1 MQLWRIFVMIRK
13 LLNGDIDRVADIW
26 LKTNLKAHYFISN
39 QYWKSNYE
47 LVKEMMLQSE
57 IYVFEADKKIQGFVG
72 LNDEYIEGVF
82 VSDEMQSC
90 GIGKLLLD
98 YIKDKKVSLR
108 LNVYQKNA
116 RAISFYQRE
125 GFIIQCEDL
134 DEATGEKEY
143 TMLWKQKQ
151 KSGFVRKRRMKQK
164 SKNAISI
171 IGGADGP
178 TSIFIAGH
186 SKKQPLKIRIKNSIY
201 RYKRKKVEKT
211 IVANP
216 HSLSETV
223 QYAKDKYELTETAP
237 ADREYIEQIKCLK
250 ESLILQYKPELLGEM
265 KDIPVPDFSNEASVK
280 EYLGKIKTRS
290 EMIAEMPDSII
301 PMDFHLYKIRIDDD
315 FLEMEVDYTWNI
327 FGMSYSGNNA
337 VMKKFKKISRD
348 LYSYYGVTEEDIK
361 NKTKRYSSLV
371 TNLSS

>member
-1 MQLWRIFVMIRK
+1 M
-13 LLNGDIDRVADIW
+13 N
-26 LKTNLKAHYFISN
+26 
-39 QYWKSNYE
+39 E
-47 LVKEMMLQSE
+47 
-57 IYVFEADKKIQGFVG
+57 
-72 LNDEYIEGVF
+72 
-82 VSDEMQSC
+82 
-90 GIGKLLLD
+90 
-98 YIKDKKVSLR
+98 
-108 LNVYQKNA
+108 
-116 RAISFYQRE
+116 
-125 GFIIQCEDL
+125 
-134 DEATGEKEY
+134 
-143 TMLWKQKQ
+143 
-151 KSGFVRKRRMKQK
+151 KSGVVKKRRMEQK
-164 SKNAISI
+164 SKNGVSI

-211 IVANP
+211 IVANS

-250 ESLILQYKPELLGEM
+250 ESLILQYEPELLG
-265 KDIPVPDFSNEASVK
+265 
-280 EYLGKIKTRS
+280 

-301 PMDFHLYKIRIDDD
+301 PMDFHLYKIEINDN
-315 FLEMEVDYTWNI
+315 FLEMEIDYTWNI
-327 FGMSYSGNNA
+327 FGMSYSGNKA

>member
-1 MQLWRIFVMIRK
+1 
-13 LLNGDIDRVADIW
+13 
-26 LKTNLKAHYFISN
+26 
-39 QYWKSNYE
+39 
-47 LVKEMMLQSE
+47 
-57 IYVFEADKKIQGFVG
+57 
-72 LNDEYIEGVF
+72 
-82 VSDEMQSC
+82 
-90 GIGKLLLD
+90 
-98 YIKDKKVSLR
+98 
-108 LNVYQKNA
+108 
-116 RAISFYQRE
+116 
-125 GFIIQCEDL
+125 
-134 DEATGEKEY
+134 
-143 TMLWKQKQ
+143 
-151 KSGFVRKRRMKQK
+151 MKQK

-171 IGGADGP
+171 IGGANGP

-186 SKKQPLKIRIKNSIY
+186 SKEQPLKIRIKNSIY

-223 QYAKDKYELTETAP
+223 QYE
-237 ADREYIEQIKCLK
+237 
-250 ESLILQYKPELLGEM
+250 PELLG
-265 KDIPVPDFSNEASVK
+265 
-280 EYLGKIKTRS
+280 

-315 FLEMEVDYTWNI
+315 FLEMEIDYTWNI
-327 FGMSYSGNNA
+327 FGMSYSGNKA

>member
-1 MQLWRIFVMIRK
+1 M
-13 LLNGDIDRVADIW
+13 
-26 LKTNLKAHYFISN
+26 
-39 QYWKSNYE
+39 
-47 LVKEMMLQSE
+47 
-57 IYVFEADKKIQGFVG
+57 VFEDWIV
-72 LNDEYIEGVF
+72 
-82 VSDEMQSC
+82 
-90 GIGKLLLD
+90 
-98 YIKDKKVSLR
+98 
-108 LNVYQKNA
+108 
-116 RAISFYQRE
+116 
-125 GFIIQCEDL
+125 QCE
-134 DEATGEKEY
+134 
-143 TMLWKQKQ
+143 
-151 KSGFVRKRRMKQK
+151 FVRKRRMEQK
-164 SKNAISI
+164 SKNAISISI

-178 TSIFIAGH
+178 TSIFTAGH

-315 FLEMEVDYTWNI
+315 FLEMEIDYTWNI
-327 FGMSYSGNNA
+327 FGLSYSGNKA
-337 VMKKFKKISRD
+337 VMKNVKIASIA
-348 LYSYYGVTEEDIK
+348 SGQFQIGIAHF
-361 NKTKRYSSLV
+361 
-371 TNLSS
+371 

>member
-1 MQLWRIFVMIRK
+1 MSYFMETMDNLLHQTAFFNLTVGNFIMILVACVFLYLAIAKGFEPLLLVPIAFGMLLVNIYPDIFAEPEMMS
-13 LLNGDIDRVADIW
+13 NGVGG
-26 LKTNLKAHYFISN
+26 LFHYFYTLDEWSILPS
-39 QYWKSNYE
+39 
-47 LVKEMMLQSE
+47 LIFL
-57 IYVFEADKKIQGFVG
+57 GVG
-72 LNDEYIEGVF
+72 AMTDFGPLIANP
-82 VSDEMQSC
+82 
-90 GIGKLLLD
+90 
-98 YIKDKKVSLR
+98 
-108 LNVYQKNA
+108 
-116 RAISFYQRE
+116 ISFLLGAAAQFGIFGAYFLAILL
-125 GFIIQCEDL
+125 GFNDK
-134 DEATGEKEY
+134 AAAA
-143 TMLWKQKQ
+143 
-151 KSGFVRKRRMKQK
+151 V
-164 SKNAISI
+164 SI

-250 ESLILQYKPELLGEM
+250 ESLILQYEPELLGEM

-315 FLEMEVDYTWNI
+315 FLEMEIDYTWNI
-327 FGMSYSGNNA
+327 FRMSYSGNKA

-348 LYSYYGVTEEDIK
+348 LYSYYGVTEKDIK

>member
-1 MQLWRIFVMIRK
+1 M
-13 LLNGDIDRVADIW
+13 
-26 LKTNLKAHYFISN
+26 
-39 QYWKSNYE
+39 
-47 LVKEMMLQSE
+47 
-57 IYVFEADKKIQGFVG
+57 
-72 LNDEYIEGVF
+72 
-82 VSDEMQSC
+82 
-90 GIGKLLLD
+90 
-98 YIKDKKVSLR
+98 
-108 LNVYQKNA
+108 
-116 RAISFYQRE
+116 
-125 GFIIQCEDL
+125 
-134 DEATGEKEY
+134 
-143 TMLWKQKQ
+143 
-151 KSGFVRKRRMKQK
+151 KRRMKQK

-250 ESLILQYKPELLGEM
+250 ESLILQYEPEL
-265 KDIPVPDFSNEASVK
+265 
-280 EYLGKIKTRS
+280 LGKIKTRS

-315 FLEMEVDYTWNI
+315 FLEMEIDYTWNI
-327 FGMSYSGNNA
+327 FGMSYSGNKA

>member
-1 MQLWRIFVMIRK
+1 M
-13 LLNGDIDRVADIW
+13 
-26 LKTNLKAHYFISN
+26 
-39 QYWKSNYE
+39 
-47 LVKEMMLQSE
+47 
-57 IYVFEADKKIQGFVG
+57 
-72 LNDEYIEGVF
+72 
-82 VSDEMQSC
+82 
-90 GIGKLLLD
+90 
-98 YIKDKKVSLR
+98 
-108 LNVYQKNA
+108 
-116 RAISFYQRE
+116 
-125 GFIIQCEDL
+125 
-134 DEATGEKEY
+134 
-143 TMLWKQKQ
+143 
-151 KSGFVRKRRMKQK
+151 
-164 SKNAISI
+164 
-171 IGGADGP
+171 
-178 TSIFIAGH
+178 
-186 SKKQPLKIRIKNSIY
+186 
-201 RYKRKKVEKT
+201 
-211 IVANP
+211 
-216 HSLSETV
+216 

-301 PMDFHLYKIRIDDD
+301 PMDFHLYKIEINDN
-315 FLEMEVDYTWNI
+315 FLTMEIDYTWNI

>member
-1 MQLWRIFVMIRK
+1 M
-13 LLNGDIDRVADIW
+13 
-26 LKTNLKAHYFISN
+26 
-39 QYWKSNYE
+39 
-47 LVKEMMLQSE
+47 
-57 IYVFEADKKIQGFVG
+57 
-72 LNDEYIEGVF
+72 
-82 VSDEMQSC
+82 
-90 GIGKLLLD
+90 
-98 YIKDKKVSLR
+98 
-108 LNVYQKNA
+108 
-116 RAISFYQRE
+116 
-125 GFIIQCEDL
+125 
-134 DEATGEKEY
+134 
-143 TMLWKQKQ
+143 
-151 KSGFVRKRRMKQK
+151 KRRMKQK

-250 ESLILQYKPELLGEM
+250 ESLILQYEPELLGEM

-301 PMDFHLYKIRIDDD
+301 
-315 FLEMEVDYTWNI
+315 TWNI
-327 FGMSYSGNNA
+327 FGMSYSGNKA

>member
-1 MQLWRIFVMIRK
+1 M
-13 LLNGDIDRVADIW
+13 
-26 LKTNLKAHYFISN
+26 
-39 QYWKSNYE
+39 
-47 LVKEMMLQSE
+47 
-57 IYVFEADKKIQGFVG
+57 
-72 LNDEYIEGVF
+72 
-82 VSDEMQSC
+82 
-90 GIGKLLLD
+90 
-98 YIKDKKVSLR
+98 
-108 LNVYQKNA
+108 
-116 RAISFYQRE
+116 
-125 GFIIQCEDL
+125 
-134 DEATGEKEY
+134 
-143 TMLWKQKQ
+143 
-151 KSGFVRKRRMKQK
+151 KRRMKQK

-250 ESLILQYKPELLGEM
+250 ESLILQYEPEL
-265 KDIPVPDFSNEASVK
+265 
-280 EYLGKIKTRS
+280 LGKIKTRS

-315 FLEMEVDYTWNI
+315 FLEMEIDYTWNI
-327 FGMSYSGNNA
+327 FRMSYSGNKA

-348 LYSYYGVTEEDIK
+348 LYSYYGVTEKDIK